1 MNSDDIGI
9 IIGVGAAVG
18 AGLYLMYDYF
28 IRKTV
33 HAENTL
39 KIYDSPIDLHI
50 IMKTLP
56 RYERVC
62 INNTI
67 VSSIDLQEIT
77 FLSSGSFAIFIPML
91 VIWSFDYFKYRQTIL
106 PVKPSSRIELPEEVE
121 YWHLIHST
129 SWEYRFTYRHL
140 IDNRNFLLGIDG
152 MVERILGPTQ
162 HIEPLDERERL
173 VRFNIMLEII
183 NRQPRPLE
191 LLRELDWTM
200 PNLRDTDLY
209 VTDVKDSKLSALS
222 SWDKLSH
229 SVELDSKYQP
239 KLDNA
244 ILITEKYVP
253 TFHFKWFTENI
264 DFDLLEPSE
273 IWDYIDIL
281 PGHKQQ
287 MLISSL
293 DKFYKTKKMILKHS
307 LVKNVAVDIAIPEE
321 NLNNLI

>member
-33 HAENTL
+33 HTENTL

-91 VIWSFDYFKYRQTIL
+91 VIWGFDYFKYRQTIL

-121 YWHLIHST
+121 Y
-129 SWEYRFTYRHL
+129 
-140 IDNRNFLLGIDG
+140 
-152 MVERILGPTQ
+152 
-162 HIEPLDERERL
+162 
-173 VRFNIMLEII
+173 
-183 NRQPRPLE
+183 
-191 LLRELDWTM
+191 
-200 PNLRDTDLY
+200 
-209 VTDVKDSKLSALS
+209 
-222 SWDKLSH
+222 
-229 SVELDSKYQP
+229 
-239 KLDNA
+239 
-244 ILITEKYVP
+244 
-253 TFHFKWFTENI
+253 
-264 DFDLLEPSE
+264 
-273 IWDYIDIL
+273 
-281 PGHKQQ
+281 
-287 MLISSL
+287 
-293 DKFYKTKKMILKHS
+293 
-307 LVKNVAVDIAIPEE
+307 
-321 NLNNLI
+321 